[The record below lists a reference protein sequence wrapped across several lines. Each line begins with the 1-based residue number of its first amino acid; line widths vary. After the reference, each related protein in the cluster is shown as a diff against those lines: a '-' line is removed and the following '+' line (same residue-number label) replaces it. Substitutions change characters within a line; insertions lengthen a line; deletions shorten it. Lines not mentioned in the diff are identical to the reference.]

1 MALNKHGWG
10 MKEMIVFSSVL
21 LLFLLIAVFYILRLY
36 NGIGRNNTYKNS
48 SSESYSYTEIEDK
61 LLNAGINYYQEYYE
75 EGMDVR
81 ITTSMLK
88 KHGYLKASDLK
99 EKNEKKECTGYV
111 LVENMEVFSFIQCP
125 NYETI
130 GFEG

>member
-99 EKNEKKECTGYV
+99 EKMKKRNV
-111 LVENMEVFSFIQCP
+111 RVMF
-125 NYETI
+125 
-130 GFEG
+130 